1 MAELFE
7 RLKDIA
13 PLYKKKQDIWKD
25 IYSIMKDLNMS
36 VSKTKE
42 DVAFQLMRYVND
54 NIEELSCGRE
64 HFDKKYINDCIM
76 DLYYIYDLELC
87 DAQIIFVMEEISKM

>member
-25 IYSIMKDLNMS
+25 IYSIMKELNMS
-36 VSKTKE
+36 VSKTEE
-42 DVAFQLMRYVND
+42 DVAFQLMRYVD
-54 NIEELSCGRE
+54 EHIDELSYGRE
-64 HFDKKYINDCIM
+64 EFDKKYINDCIV
-76 DLYYIYDLELC
+76 DLYYIYDLDLC
-87 DAQIIFVMEEISKM
+87 DAQIIFVMEEIAKM

>member
-25 IYSIMKDLNMS
+25 IYSIMKDLN
-36 VSKTKE
+36 
-42 DVAFQLMRYVND
+42 
-54 NIEELSCGRE
+54 I
-64 HFDKKYINDCIM
+64 
-76 DLYYIYDLELC
+76 
-87 DAQIIFVMEEISKM
+87 